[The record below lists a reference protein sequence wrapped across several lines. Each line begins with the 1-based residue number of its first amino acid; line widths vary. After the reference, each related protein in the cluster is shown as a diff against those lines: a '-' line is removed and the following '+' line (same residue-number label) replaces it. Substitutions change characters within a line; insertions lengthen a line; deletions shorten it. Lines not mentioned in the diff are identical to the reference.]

1 MSPYHFPPG
10 GLPPQTALMTGRAVF
25 TEAYC
30 VIPKGCFSDIVTS
43 FLPGWT
49 GTRMWLIARPLSGF
63 SETFSQYVME
73 VQPGG
78 GSDAPDAEEGAEHV
92 LFVTDGL
99 LTLTINGEGHELD
112 AGGYAYIPAGSRWTL
127 LAEGTG
133 PARFHWLRKLYEPAP
148 GVDRPTAF
156 VTNERTVKP
165 IAMPDTNGAWAT
177 TRFVDPTDLRH
188 DMHVNIVT
196 FQPGGL
202 IPFEETHVMEHGL
215 FVLQGKAVY
224 KLNRDWVEVEAGDFM
239 WLRAYCPQACYAAGP
254 GPFRY
259 LLYKDVNRHAKLRG
273 PGAFGPAR

>member
-1 MSPYHFPPG
+1 MSGYFTPPG

-43 FLPGWT
+43 YLPGWED
-49 GTRMWLIARPLSGF
+49 TRLWLIARPMSGF

-73 VQPGG
+73 VGPDG
-78 GSDAPDAEEGAEHV
+78 GSDQPDTEAGSEHV
-92 LFVTDGL
+92 LFVTEGEMWLSLDGQ
-99 LTLTINGEGHELD
+99 EYELA
-112 AGGYAYIPAGSRWTL
+112 AGGYAYIPP
-127 LAEGTG
+127 GTDWRVKNG
-133 PARFHWLRKLYEPAP
+133 ADHPLRFHWVRKLYERAPGLPAP
-148 GVDRPTAF
+148 EAF
-156 VTNERTVKP
+156 VTNEREIAPV
-165 IAMPDTNGAWAT
+165 AMPDTAGRWAT

-196 FQPGGL
+196 FRPGGL

-215 FVLQGKAVY
+215 YVLEGKAVY

-259 LLYKDVNRHAKLRG
+259 LLYKDVNRHARLRG
-273 PGAFGPAR
+273 VLGR